1 MSAFNTMYFF
11 TRMGGSESSM
21 LSNVAD
27 LLKSQ
32 EELIEVKHGD
42 NIWMIEIY
50 QGDSQTEVR

>member
-1 MSAFNTMYFF
+1 
-11 TRMGGSESSM
+11 MGGSESSM

-32 EELIEVKHGD
+32 EESIEVKHGD
-42 NIWMIEIY
+42 NIWVIEIY